1 MVDVGHWLIL
11 LYEAVKNLPTL
22 KLSQTGVVPQKEHRD
37 RIIVEYT
44 FSGVNQA
51 TTSLAPDS
59 LKFGHA
65 LPRYLERL
73 HRSDTRHGPVYMSKT
88 DVADALM
95 QIRLALHAIPTVA
108 ALLPAQPGESPL
120 IAFPMVLP
128 RLMSGNINEDPHH
141 LSNVADTPP
150 TSTSNQCLSTNTT
163 NVYSRGPL
171 LNHLSNVAD
180 TPPTSTSNQCLS
192 TNTPNVYSRGP
203 LLKLTNFTEVY
214 MDDFLMA
221 SQFPSCQRAAIHN
234 NLFHISIKKLE
245 KGDAAWSTEK
255 VVLGWHIN
263 TIQRTIELPQHRI
276 KRLNDILNIPRH
288 QHRTSLK
295 RWQSLIGELCSTSSA
310 LPGSRG
316 LFNQLQ
322 SVLNLTDHQRLI
334 LTQAVHDQLDD
345 FW

>member
-128 RLMSGNINEDPHH
+128 RLMSGNINEDPH
-141 LSNVADTPP
+141 
-150 TSTSNQCLSTNTT
+150 
-163 NVYSRGPL
+163 
-171 LNHLSNVAD
+171 HLSNVAD